1 VSGRFIDIPRSVA
14 APYEI
19 AAALATA
26 LAYPE
31 LDETGDRFFEVQ
43 AAFCGYHLRKVA
55 SQDPQWQ
62 WSPRVVVPGYLF
74 LSEDEIASRLT
85 GFPTRL
91 AYRMIAAEIVIPFLK
106 AFEAGEKPPR
116 TVTDIIE
123 GRRQDLKRLTR
134 KYTLSDGVLLPHPD
148 PDPENEESE
157 MDIKNIRE
165 RIFRASLP
173 VVHYAVA
180 LAVLIDRV
188 QKKTGQV
195 FDQNNPFLDPF
206 FTHEDWILEVL
217 REGNRYADLL
227 AGIAKLRV
235 DRPTQLRIRLISQ

>member
-1 VSGRFIDIPRSVA
+1 MVSKRDRSKRGATSTTRPKSAASAGGRPSKSEKSQHTKSHKGRTPIPSPKKSTKMSPSAPPPVARSGARTVSGRFIDIPRSVA

-62 WSPRVVVPGYLF
+62 WSTRVVVPGYLF

-116 TVTDIIE
+116 DLPGFFCTRRFERVCLD
-123 GRRQDLKRLTR
+123 GRSKRWR
-134 KYTLSDGVLLPHPD
+134 D
-148 PDPENEESE
+148 
-157 MDIKNIRE
+157 
-165 RIFRASLP
+165 
-173 VVHYAVA
+173 
-180 LAVLIDRV
+180 
-188 QKKTGQV
+188 
-195 FDQNNPFLDPF
+195 
-206 FTHEDWILEVL
+206 EDTP
-217 REGNRYADLL
+217 RNRSSGSY
-227 AGIAKLRV
+227 GRS
-235 DRPTQLRIRLISQ
+235 RF